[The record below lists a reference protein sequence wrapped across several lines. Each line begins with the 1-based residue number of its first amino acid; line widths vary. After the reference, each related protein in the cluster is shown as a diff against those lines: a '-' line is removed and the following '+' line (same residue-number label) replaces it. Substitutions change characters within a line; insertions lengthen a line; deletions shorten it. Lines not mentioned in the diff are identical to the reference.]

1 MFIKERNFSM
11 KLNLG
16 HIKIPFIDDATSD
29 KLFKDGRIFGHIAE
43 NIVSGFFNLNKIYG
57 CKDHDL
63 ENEEFKYEV
72 KCLTQQGLKTCPS
85 YMVGKGRKYDKQE
98 HNKYLENKD
107 GMFIVDIT
115 SFPVLN
121 IYYIKDLYKLLFASK
136 SYKSAKALLDELTNE
151 IN

>member
-16 HIKIPFIDDATSD
+16 HIKIPFIDDVTSD
-29 KLFKDGRIFGHIAE
+29 KLFKDGRIFGLIAE

-63 ENEEFKYEV
+63 EN
-72 KCLTQQGLKTCPS
+72 
-85 YMVGKGRKYDKQE
+85 
-98 HNKYLENKD
+98 KD

-115 SFPVLN
+115 LFPVLN